1 MKKPA
6 IKRCAIYTRKSSE
19 EGLDQ
24 SFNSLDAQREACEAY
39 IQSQQHEG
47 WQCSKEQLNDGGFSG
62 GNIKRPALVR
72 LIELIKQKLIDII
85 VVYKVD
91 RLSRSLADFAKLVE
105 LFDEYNVSF
114 VSVTQQFNTS
124 NSMGRLTLN
133 VLLSFA
139 QFERE
144 VTGERIRDKIAAS
157 KKKGMW
163 MGGNVPLGYDV
174 KDRKLFI
181 NKKEAKTIQH
191 IYDQYIKLKSVR
203 TLKQYLDSSLYR
215 TKHGKLF
222 SRGALYNLI
231 QNPLYIGQ
239 VRHKK
244 NIYTGEHPP
253 IIDLKVWRQV
263 QSILRINR
271 HDYETKRNVEA
282 KSLLAGRLFDDCG
295 NRMSPSH
302 TKKGNKRYRYY
313 VSQALIQHRD
323 SEAGSVARIAAE
335 EIEGAVLTTLNKLVN
350 DTQTL
355 LQIIGYDNPNLAL
368 IKSISTQGK
377 NLLIESA
384 ENANKILLVRCI
396 ESATIEKRSLSLNLH
411 PVRLAEQFGLDPIR
425 HDEYNV
431 QEPIHWQLNST
442 GQTLVLKNHSR
453 PINNSSSSLAL
464 KSSVI
469 KAMEWNEE
477 LMNGSIKSLRE
488 IEEKENL
495 NGSYVRRTLRLAY
508 LSPSTLKAILSE
520 STHPEMNLQKL
531 RTTISLDWVKRYSE
545 NM

>member
-1 MKKPA
+1 MKKPPV
-6 IKRCAIYTRKSSE
+6 KRCAIYTRKSSE

-47 WQCSKEQLNDGGFSG
+47 WQCSKEQLNDAGFSG
-62 GNIKRPALVR
+62 GNMKRPALVK
-72 LIELIKQKLIDII
+72 LIELIKQKVIDII

-105 LFDEYNVSF
+105 LFDQYDVSF

-124 NSMGRLTLN
+124 TSMGRLTLN

-144 VTGERIRDKIAAS
+144 VTGERIRDKITAS

-181 NKKEAKTIQH
+181 NKKEAKTVQH
-191 IYDQYIKLKSVR
+191 IYNQYIALKSVR
-203 TLKQYLDSSLYR
+203 ALKQYLDTSRYR

-244 NIYTGEHPP
+244 NTYTGEHPP

-263 QSILRINR
+263 QSILHINR
-271 HDYETKRNVEA
+271 HDYETKRHVDA
-282 KSLLAGRLFDDCG
+282 KSLLAGCLFDDRG

-323 SEAGSVARIAAE
+323 SEAGSIARIAAE
-335 EIEGAVLTTLNKLVN
+335 EIEEAVLTTLTKLVN

-355 LQIIGYDNPNLAL
+355 LHIIGYEKPNLAL
-368 IKSISTQGK
+368 IKSITTQVK
-377 NLLIESA
+377 NLFTQSK
-384 ENANKILLVRCI
+384 ENANKTLLVQSI
-396 ESATIEKRSLSLNLH
+396 ESAIIEKKSLSLNLH
-411 PVRLAEQFGLDPIR
+411 PVKLAELFGLDPIR
-425 HDEYNV
+425 HDEYKV
-431 QEPIHWQLNST
+431 REPIHWQLNSN
-442 GQTLVLKNHSR
+442 GQTLVLKNHSH
-453 PINNSSSSLAL
+453 PKYNSTSALAL
-464 KSSVI
+464 KKSVI
-469 KAMEWNEE
+469 KAMEWNEG
-477 LMNGSIKSLRE
+477 LMNSSIKSLRE